1 MWYGVVWYG
10 CMITGVDVCME
21 HGERCWLWWKRAANM
36 ASCRPTKTSD
46 SSNTVHTWPVSS
58 HGFLFFLFFSFVAF
72 SLSFSLSTFSFF
84 LFSLFILNT
93 LLTNPTMD
101 RNNLW
106 SIGTWTW
113 TQTMDAVVWV
123 WARTKTLSFLGIP
136 SDDLP
141 ATHRNKNIV
150 TKWRRSKEQRNKLAS
165 KHKVYA
171 ALKLKS

>member
-1 MWYGVVWYG
+1 MCVWNTENVVDCGGNEQQTWHRVVQQKQA
-10 CMITGVDVCME
+10 I
-21 HGERCWLWWKRAANM
+21 RATLYIRDLCPLM
-36 ASCRPTKTSD
+36 VFFSFS
-46 SSNTVHTWPVSS
+46 
-58 HGFLFFLFFSFVAF
+58 FLFFSFVAF

-113 TQTMDAVVWV
+113 TQTVDAVVWV
-123 WARTKTLSFLGIP
+123 WARTKTLSILGIP